1 MQQSGTCLKN
11 GSTDLTEL
19 AKTRTVDA
27 GMITCR
33 HCRDIEL

>member
-19 AKTRTVDA
+19 AKTRTV
-27 GMITCR
+27 GVSMITCR
-33 HCRDIEL
+33 QCRNIEL